1 MIEMKPIFIDV
12 FLSMFESLLWLQA
25 TAFIISLIIL
35 LFIDKISE
43 VFKLTKKKT
52 RKLKGNVMF
61 ILFFLVTMEIIYI
74 VVK

>member
-43 VFKLTKKKT
+43 VFKLTKKKK